1 MYKSMRAPVIH
12 DYLATEIETWNNYD
26 RYGVVMLN
34 EDRAVGYIP
43 NRLQNSQNITQYFW
57 LLVEK

>member
-43 NRLQNSQNITQYFW
+43 NRLQNSQNIT
-57 LLVEK
+57 